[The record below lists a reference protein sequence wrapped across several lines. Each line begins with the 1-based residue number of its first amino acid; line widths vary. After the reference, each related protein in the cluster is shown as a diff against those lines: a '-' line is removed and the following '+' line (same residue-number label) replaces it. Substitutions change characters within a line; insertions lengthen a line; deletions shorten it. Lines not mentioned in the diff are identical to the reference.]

1 MLTSQGIDM
10 MVQAAA
16 GAALV
21 VAIGG
26 FAIWRT
32 KPWMQACV
40 AAIVTAIITS
50 FLIMQ
55 S

>member
-1 MLTSQGIDM
+1 MLTSQSIAM

-26 FAIWRT
+26 FAIRRT
-32 KPWMQACV
+32 KPWMQVCV
-40 AAIVTAIITS
+40 AAVVTAIITS
-50 FLIMQ
+50 FFIMQ

>member
-1 MLTSQGIDM
+1 VLTSQGIDM

-16 GAALV
+16 GAV

-32 KPWMQACV
+32 KPWMQASV